1 MASYNISNVESN
13 IDASGDSSRKKRRK
27 IGGGGGDEIPSSS
40 SSLTQTTTHDRE
52 KSSMIRWK
60 SDSEQQIYSTKLVE
74 ALCKTKRSS
83 SSSSS
88 SPGKVRKV
96 RETADRVLAVAAKGT
111 TRWSRAILASRHM
124 LMTNRKHRKV
134 KVTGKSRLQKP
145 PPIRTKTTRLPPI
158 QKKVQTLSR
167 LVPGC
172 RKLPFPNLLEETTD
186 YIAALEM
193 QVRAMTA
200 LAELLTGSP
209 VNNRSGSTI
218 NASS

>member
-1 MASYNISNVESN
+1 MASYISNVESN
-13 IDASGDSSRKKRRK
+13 LDSSGDSSRKKRRK
-27 IGGGGGDEIPSSS
+27 IGGGDEIPN
-40 SSLTQTTTHDRE
+40 SSLSQTTHPQ
-52 KSSMIRWK
+52 SSMIRWK
-60 SDSEQQIYSTKLVE
+60 SESEQRIYSTKLVE
-74 ALCKTKRSS
+74 ALSRTRR
-83 SSSSS
+83 SSSS
-88 SPGKVRKV
+88 SPGKVGKV

-124 LMTNRKHRKV
+124 LMRNRLQRKHRKV
-134 KVTGKSRLQKP
+134 KVTDKSRLQKP
-145 PPIRTKTTRLPPI
+145 PEIRTTRLPPL
-158 QKKVQTLSR
+158 QKKVRTLSR

-209 VNNRSGSTI
+209 VNRPGSTI